1 MLVYRRVSLW
11 LIFLKNKPRWFVI
24 NYKSNFTC
32 IVCYKVIPLMY
43 SKYNIQTT
51 NIMKNHILYSH
62 DCLSVSWVIALLG
75 LGHDL
80 DTEAGGSL

>member
-1 MLVYRRVSLW
+1 
-11 LIFLKNKPRWFVI
+11 
-24 NYKSNFTC
+24 
-32 IVCYKVIPLMY
+32 MY